1 MNDDLTA
8 WFHCGRC
15 ASLFRTAA
23 GPHLARRCTVCGE
36 DPAIGLDPDA
46 AAGSPKA
53 GGGGKD
59 PMLRLKMA
67 EVEKPKFHKREVRRQ
82 KGRYFAMKLVLVWML
97 LMVALAVG
105 GHFLWREQPREEPT
119 EMVEKA
125 ARNSLA
131 DEDFA
136 YVNRAYGKCVANLS
150 GFLAAGTPEVRNQF
164 VRTPLDTARRMAR
177 FYQSNPFGTFD
188 VKSIKGTGSG
198 VIHLKDGRKLVE
210 TRWAAADG
218 RSFDA
223 VFFDEQGDWRLD
235 WEEFVRFSE
244 HPWLLFLSEPGDG
257 VGEFRLFARERLSDQ
272 RNEVGDLR
280 IALHAP
286 RFGHPGE
293 AGEASTEFTV
303 DQQSESGK
311 LLLEAFRIRKDGGRV
326 YGSTLP
332 NQDPEGMIRVRV
344 KIRRADGT
352 LGRSFTIEEVKAC
365 HWLSIDDPGLPR

>member
-1 MNDDLTA
+1 MSDELTA

-15 ASLFRTAA
+15 ASLFRAA
-23 GPHLARRCTVCGE
+23 AHGARRCTLCGE
-36 DPAIGLDPDA
+36 DPSISLDPDV
-46 AAGSPKA
+46 AAGPRKA
-53 GGGGKD
+53 GAGRD

-67 EVEKPKFHKREVRRQ
+67 EVEKPRFHKRGVTRQ
-82 KGRYFAMKLVLVWML
+82 KGRYFALKLVLVWTI

-105 GHFLWREQPREEPT
+105 GHFLWRDSPREERS

-125 ARNSLA
+125 AKGTLA
-131 DEDFA
+131 DENHAFLS
-136 YVNRAYGKCVANLS
+136 RAYGKCVENLS

-177 FYQSNPFGTFD
+177 FYQTNPFGNFD
-188 VKSIKGTGSG
+188 VTSIRGTGSG

-210 TRWAAADG
+210 TRWAVADG

-223 VFFDEQGDWRLD
+223 VFFDEHDGWRLD

-244 HPWLLFLSEPGDG
+244 HPWLLFLSGSGDG
-257 VGEFRLFARERLSDQ
+257 EGEFRLFARERLAGQ
-272 RNEVGDLR
+272 RSEVGDLR

-286 RFGHPGE
+286 RFGYPGE
-293 AGEASTEFTV
+293 AGEASTEFSV
-303 DQQSESGK
+303 DQHSESGR
-311 LLLEAFRIRKDGGRV
+311 LLLQAFETRKEGGRV

-344 KIRRADGT
+344 KVRRADGN
-352 LGRSFTIEEVKAC
+352 LGRTFTIEEVKAC
-365 HWLSIDDPGLPR
+365 HWLSIDDSGLSR